1 MLYST
6 TYGLSGKS
14 GKNNYFRLDVTKAG
28 FVRIMYGKRVFRH
41 TYLIY

>member
-14 GKNNYFRLDVTKAG
+14 GDNIYFRRDVTKTG
-28 FVRIMYGKRVFRH
+28 FVRIMYGNSKRVFRH
-41 TYLIY
+41 TY